1 MHSETRIRFRVSLLA
16 KGLQRMVTA
25 LGLSKVFTDRKRGA
39 VVALDEVS
47 FEARPGE
54 VFGILGVNGA
64 GKTTLLRVLGTI
76 LTPSAGDAT
85 VAGYNI
91 RTQPQEVRQH
101 IGYLTGSTALYGRLT
116 AREMLAYFGSL
127 YGLSGEMLRRRVD
140 ELVETLQ
147 MGEFIDGRCDRLST
161 GQRQRVSIARS
172 IIHNPPVM
180 FMDEPTA
187 GLDVVTS
194 RTIMQFI
201 EDSRRR
207 GHTVLF
213 STHIMSEAERLCDRI
228 AVIHRGRIVAIGTL
242 EELRARTG
250 ERALE
255 LVFLSLIGEKEGEE

>member
-1 MHSETRIRFRVSLLA
+1 
-16 KGLQRMVTA
+16 MVTA
-25 LGLSKVFTDRKRGA
+25 DGLSKIFIDRKRGT
-39 VVALDEVS
+39 VLALDEVS

-76 LTPSAGDAT
+76 LAPSAGNAT

-91 RTQPQEVRQH
+91 RTQAQEVRQH
-101 IGYLTGSTALYGRLT
+101 IGYLTGSTALYGRLS
-116 AREMLAYFGSL
+116 AREMLYYFGAL
-127 YGLSGEMLRRRVD
+127 YGMSGDVLRRRVD

-147 MGEFIDGRCDRLST
+147 MQDFIDGRCDRLST
-161 GQRQRVSIARS
+161 GQKQRVSIARS

-201 EDSRRR
+201 EDSRQR
-207 GHTVLF
+207 GYTILF

-228 AVIHRGRIVAIGTL
+228 AVIHRGRIVTVGTL
-242 EELRARTG
+242 EELRSRTG

-255 LVFLSLIGEKEGEE
+255 LVFLHLISEKGNAI

>member
-1 MHSETRIRFRVSLLA
+1 
-16 KGLQRMVTA
+16 MVTA
-25 LGLSKVFTDRKRGA
+25 SGLSKIFTDRKRGT

-76 LTPSAGDAT
+76 LAPSAGDAT
-85 VAGYNI
+85 VAGYSI

-116 AREMLAYFGSL
+116 AREVLTYFGSL
-127 YGLSGEMLRRRVD
+127 YGLSREVLLQRIE

-147 MGEFIDGRCDRLST
+147 MKEFIDGRCDRLST
-161 GQRQRVSIARS
+161 GQQQRVSIARS
-172 IIHNPPVM
+172 IIHHPPVM
-180 FMDEPTA
+180 FLDEPTA

-201 EDSRRR
+201 RQSRQR
-207 GHTVLF
+207 GHTILF

-228 AVIHRGRIVAIGTL
+228 AVIHRGRIVATGTL

-255 LVFLSLIGEKEGEE
+255 LIFLSLIGEKEGEE

>member
-1 MHSETRIRFRVSLLA
+1 
-16 KGLQRMVTA
+16 MVTA
-25 LGLSKVFTDRKRGA
+25 SGLSKVFTDRKRGT
-39 VVALDEVS
+39 VLALDEVS

-76 LTPSAGDAT
+76 LSPSAGDAT
-85 VAGYNI
+85 VAGYSI
-91 RTQPQEVRQH
+91 RTHPQQVRQH

-116 AREMLAYFGSL
+116 AREVLYYFGAL
-127 YGLSGEMLRRRVD
+127 YGMSGNALHQRVD
-140 ELVETLQ
+140 ELVETLG
-147 MGEFIDGRCDRLST
+147 MREFIDGRCDRLST
-161 GQRQRVSIARS
+161 GQKQRVSIARS

-180 FMDEPTA
+180 FLDEPTA

-201 EDSRRR
+201 EESRRR
-207 GHTVLF
+207 GHTILF

-228 AVIHRGRIVAIGTL
+228 AVIHKGRIATVGTL
-242 EELRARTG
+242 DELRARTG

-255 LVFLSLIGEKEGEE
+255 LVFLQLIGEKEGEE

>member
-1 MHSETRIRFRVSLLA
+1 MSSLSERAIV
-16 KGLQRMVTA
+16 MVTA
-25 LGLSKVFTDRKRGA
+25 SGLSKVFADRKRGT
-39 VVALDEVS
+39 VVALEEVS
-47 FEARPGE
+47 FESRPGE
-54 VFGILGVNGA
+54 VYGILGVNGA

-85 VAGYNI
+85 VAGFSI

-116 AREMLAYFGSL
+116 AREVLTYFGLL
-127 YGLSGEMLRRRVD
+127 YGLSGNALRQRMD

-147 MGEFIDGRCDRLST
+147 MTEFIDGRCDRLST
-161 GQRQRVSIARS
+161 GQKQRVSIARS

-201 EDSRRR
+201 MASRQR
-207 GHTVLF
+207 GHTILF

-228 AVIHRGRIVAIGTL
+228 AVIHKGRIVATGTL

-255 LVFLSLIGEKEGEE
+255 LIFLSLIGEKEGDG